1 MLLAEVGI
9 GTDADATRIDIS
21 EYGISVRY
29 WSIQYRTGPPY
40 RYGGTG
46 LVLASGLFLILYRT
60 DRIPAFQ
67 KTVRRKKG
75 IHTCTCLH
83 C

>member
-29 WSIQYRTGPPY
+29 RSIPVPDWVPLSVPDWFWYRHY
-40 RYGGTG
+40 
-46 LVLASGLFLILYRT
+46 F
-60 DRIPAFQ
+60 
-67 KTVRRKKG
+67 
-75 IHTCTCLH
+75 
-83 C
+83 